1 MSEDT
6 STTPG
11 LTLLIVDD
19 SKMMRMMIKRVA
31 GVIDVPITTILE
43 AGNGEEAL
51 AILES
56 THVDAL
62 FTDVNMPVMTGPE
75 LLREIDRRGRWPHLL
90 RIVISTDGSTVRREE
105 ATALGV
111 HGYVE
116 KPVRPEVLSDVFSQ
130 LAPRTHVA

>member
-1 MSEDT
+1 MTPDGS
-6 STTPG
+6 TPG
-11 LTLLIVDD
+11 GYTLLIVDD
-19 SKMMRMMIKRVA
+19 SKMMRALIKRVA
-31 GVIDVPITTILE
+31 GVTDAPIGQMLE
-43 AGNGEEAL
+43 ASNGQEAL
-51 AILES
+51 EILES
-56 THVDAL
+56 TPVDVL

-90 RIVISTDGSTVRREE
+90 RIIISTDGSTVRREE

-130 LAPRTHVA
+130 LAARPRVA